1 MMAGGRPQRARR
13 RAARGRERGVALILV
28 LGSLTILAVM
38 LSEIQDEMSVEFGS
52 ALSER
57 DALKAE
63 YAARSAINLSRLLI
77 ASEPTVRESAG
88 LLMQLLG
95 GGKKPPQIPVWE
107 FSDQI
112 LGVFSD
118 GAGAERFA
126 ALTGTG
132 ISQKAELGLGD
143 ASFDVEIIDED
154 AKIGLNKASKSVF
167 EVQDLARQ
175 LLALMGNPQFDPL
188 FEERGP
194 DGRHSSRMDICGA
207 IIDWVDFNQDFE
219 SCDTS
224 GVARGNS
231 PPEDAYYQN
240 LEDPYQRKNAPF
252 DSLEELHMVRGVSD
266 AFWATFV
273 EPRYADPRQRPIT
286 VWGGAK
292 LNMNTASPLALWS
305 QVCMAAIPGTE
316 VCENPSTQSA
326 FITALRMAQSLFGGI
341 PLFSSP
347 GQLKQALEG
356 KGQLATFLET
366 FEIPPVVFL
375 PGGSFEKGLTNES
388 KVFSIHA
395 VGRVVSGQR
404 QTQVRVMAVVDF
416 RKAPTVAGQPISIAQ
431 QAAQGALGGA
441 GAPPPSANAT
451 AAGQT
456 SQIAAAVTPS
466 TGGEV
471 VYYRVN

>member
-1 MMAGGRPQRARR
+1 MRGRRIRKSGWS
-13 RAARGRERGVALILV
+13 AARARERGVALILV

-38 LSEIQDEMSVEFGS
+38 LSETQDEMSVEFGS

-77 ASEPTVRESAG
+77 ASEPTVRESAAV
-88 LLMQLLG
+88 LMALLG
-95 GGKKPPQIPVWE
+95 GGRKPPQIPVWE

-118 GAGAERFA
+118 GAGAERFS

-132 ISQKAELGLGD
+132 LSQTAELGLGD

-154 AKIGLNKASKSVF
+154 AKIGLNKASKSIF

-175 LLALMGNPQFDPL
+175 LLALMGNSQFDPL
-188 FEERGP
+188 FEERGS
-194 DGRHSSRMDICGA
+194 DGRHSSRVDICGA
-207 IIDWVDFNQDFE
+207 IIDWVDFNQDLE
-219 SCDTS
+219 TCDTS
-224 GVARGNS
+224 GMARGNS

-240 LEDPYQRKNAPF
+240 LDDPYQRKNAPF

-292 LNMNTASPLALWS
+292 LNMNTASPLALWT

-316 VCENPSTQSA
+316 VCEDPQTQA
-326 FITALRMAQSLFGGI
+326 GFITAMRMAQSLFGGI

-347 GQLKQALEG
+347 KQLKQALEG
-356 KGQLATFLET
+356 QGPMAELLQT
-366 FEIPPVVFL
+366 FEIPPIVFT
-375 PGGSFEKGLTNES
+375 PGGAFEKGLTSES

-395 VGRVVSGQR
+395 VGRVASGQR
-404 QTQVRVMAVVDF
+404 RTQVRVMAVVDF
-416 RKAPTVAGQPISIAQ
+416 RRAPTVDGKPISIAQ
-431 QAAQGALGGA
+431 QAAMNALGGA
-441 GAPPPSANAT
+441 ATSAT
-451 AAGQT
+451 AAGADPNLDD
-456 SQIAAAVTPS
+456 QIAAAVAPS